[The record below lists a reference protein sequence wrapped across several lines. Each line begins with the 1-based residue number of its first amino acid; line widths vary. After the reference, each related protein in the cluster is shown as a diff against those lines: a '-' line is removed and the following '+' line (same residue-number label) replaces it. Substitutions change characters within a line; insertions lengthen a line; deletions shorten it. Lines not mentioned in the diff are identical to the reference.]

1 MAHLSES
8 ASLRP
13 VTQVLNLTLRD
24 TESDELDE
32 NDKKPKKEGCV
43 LLTPDPLPP
52 SDALVKFF
60 GDGESSLSRLVQR
73 LWEYIKQN
81 ELQGTAHAP
90 HVPPAQTTSQNASP
104 LHQNTLPAIAPQ
116 TARMTTRGQLGIVK
130 PRKIFTLLTPSVSRI
145 PTTHQKAL
153 LDPYWNPAM
162 NEEYDAQI
170 KNRTWSHN
178 NDLAYL
184 LLYVDDIIL
193 TGSSKSLLHRITN
206 SLKNEFPMSDMGRLK
221 YFLRIKVEYNAARI
235 LLSQK
240 NYASEIIQR
249 AEMSNC
255 KPILTPADLNSKLS
269 SEAGARISNPKHYR
283 SLARARQDIS
293 YAVQQLCL
301 FMHDPRE
308 QHYTALKRIIRYIQ
322 GTLSY
327 GLQIYKTKIDSLTA
341 YYDADWARCPDTR
354 RQPGFLVFQTT
365 TNCLQIQRRSRKQ
378 GITKHVELDLHF
390 VKEKVALGQVKV
402 LHVPTAFQ
410 CADIFAKGLPSSLF
424 NSFRSSLT
432 VHSNGDQTEEG

>member
-1 MAHLSES
+1 MHQPPGFVDKENPHHVCKLDKALYGLKQAPRTWNARFSQYLKQLGFVTTRS
-8 ASLRP
+8 DASLF
-13 VTQVLNLTLRD
+13 V
-24 TESDELDE
+24 
-32 NDKKPKKEGCV
+32 
-43 LLTPDPLPP
+43 
-52 SDALVKFF
+52 
-60 GDGESSLSRLVQR
+60 
-73 LWEYIKQN
+73 Y
-81 ELQGTAHAP
+81 
-90 HVPPAQTTSQNASP
+90 
-104 LHQNTLPAIAPQ
+104 
-116 TARMTTRGQLGIVK
+116 
-130 PRKIFTLLTPSVSRI
+130 
-145 PTTHQKAL
+145 
-153 LDPYWNPAM
+153 
-162 NEEYDAQI
+162 
-170 KNRTWSHN
+170 SHN

-378 GITKHVELDLHF
+378 GVWRILLQKLV
-390 VKEKVALGQVKV
+390 G
-402 LHVPTAFQ
+402 
-410 CADIFAKGLPSSLF
+410 
-424 NSFRSSLT
+424 
-432 VHSNGDQTEEG
+432 